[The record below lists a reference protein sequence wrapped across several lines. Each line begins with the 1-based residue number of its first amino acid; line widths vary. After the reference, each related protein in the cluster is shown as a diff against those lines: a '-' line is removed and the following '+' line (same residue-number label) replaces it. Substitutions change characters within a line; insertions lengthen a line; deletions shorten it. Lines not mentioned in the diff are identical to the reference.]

1 MPIDPQMHAYID
13 QHAALGAPPIH
24 TLTPQQVRAGSRM
37 QVEQMALSL
46 TPEQVAKVENRT
58 IPAPTGEIPVRIYT
72 PDGTGPFPLLVFFHG
87 GGWIVGDLD
96 SHDAVCRALT
106 NAAACVVL
114 AVGYRLA
121 PEHKF
126 PAATEDCYAATAWAA
141 AHAAELNAD
150 PDRIAVGGDS
160 AGGNL
165 SAVVTLLARERSG
178 PRLSFQLLIYPATDC
193 STEFPS
199 WVENADAPMLD
210 AASMRWCIQHYL
222 NDEADKTNPLASPLL
237 ASDFHKLP
245 PALVLTAEYDLLRD
259 EGEAYAEKLKAAGV
273 SVTVRRYDGL
283 VHGFFSYGAGVDRV
297 QQAMAETA
305 ESLRSAFGTAA

>member
-1 MPIDPQMHAYID
+1 MPIDPQMQAYID
-13 QHAALGAPPIH
+13 QQAALGAPPLH
-24 TLTPQQVRAGSRM
+24 KLTPQQVRAGSRM
-37 QVEQMALSL
+37 QVEQAALYF

-72 PDGTGPFPLLVFFHG
+72 PDGAGPFPLLVFFHG
-87 GGWIVGDLD
+87 GGWVVGDLD
-96 SHDAVCRALT
+96 THDALCRALT

-114 AVGYRLA
+114 AVDYRLA

-126 PAATEDCYAATAWAA
+126 PAATEDCYVATEWAA
-141 AHAAELNAD
+141 AHAAEINAD

-165 SAVVTLLARERSG
+165 SAVVTILARDRGG
-178 PRLSFQLLIYPATDC
+178 PSLSFQLLIYPATDF

-199 WVENADAPMLD
+199 RIENADAPILD
-210 AASMRWCIQHYL
+210 TDSMRWCMNHYL

-237 ASDFHKLP
+237 TSDFHNLP
-245 PALVLTAEYDLLRD
+245 PALVITAEYDPLRD
-259 EGEAYAEKLKAAGV
+259 EGEAYAERLKAAGV
-273 SVTVRRYDGL
+273 PVTVRRYDGL
-283 VHGFFSYGAGVDRV
+283 VHGFFSYGVGVDRV

-305 ESLRSAFGTAA
+305 ESLRSAFGKAA